1 MFSVPLI
8 LFRVK
13 ALILIMGML
22 FSFSVLAD
30 NHNINLLS
38 MDDHGLNVELTTPS
52 YKLEDISTG
61 DKVYNRIKIDNMARV
76 PKSGLPELPVKGVSI
91 QVPLS
96 GKIEIEVLDAEYE
109 SIQDCMIC
117 PVPGKL
123 VLENGDVVIKYSEDK
138 KVYQFNKL
146 FPGVLAEV
154 GSRAIFRGTPVANIR
169 IYPFQWNPQTR
180 ELRYYS
186 KIRLAIKFDG
196 VLSREIT
203 GRNGVEG
210 IFEKLSK
217 RMMVNYK
224 SRERVLDQKLI
235 NREVFSRANEGSLKI
250 EIKEDGIYRLT
261 HQDLLE
267 AGIKMR
273 RVDPDGF
280 RLFNQGEEL
289 AINVV
294 SKRSGKFRRGDY
306 LEFYAQGIDNEFTD
320 TNIYWLQ
327 WGSNE
332 AQGLRVDQINGQVT
346 GNGEGVSSFFENLH
360 IEVSKVYW
368 GKTPGLPREDRWFW
382 EKITTPT
389 IGEYTINVPS
399 PVIDSDETTIRFG
412 LRGRSDTSPHP
423 NHHSIVS
430 LNGVVI
436 NDSLWDGL
444 IEFVDEANIAPG
456 TLNDG
461 INDVSVELPGDTG
474 SEVDII
480 YFNWIAVNYW
490 RHLEA
495 EQDSLKFTIDG
506 DGLMQFDIKGFSLND
521 VKVYDITD
529 PFKVKEIVD
538 VSMESGDQG
547 FTASFEDQ
555 VSDHK
560 TYYVATESQIKQ
572 PASIVVWQPADL
584 KNLSNGADYIIIT
597 GQEFITSIE
606 PLLQF
611 RAGQGLRVK
620 AVAVESIL
628 DEFNFGIFDPGAIK
642 QFLQYA
648 YENWQQPAPT
658 YVLLVGDANLDYRD
672 YLETGKK
679 NIVPPYLDITN
690 EIGSTPIDDWYVS
703 VEGDDIL
710 PEMFIGRVSGNSP
723 KQVSDV
729 VNKIIRYEESLN
741 FNPDSILLVAD
752 DDREGFE
759 TLNND
764 LIELFSPELSA
775 EKVYLSTYN
784 NVEDATQDIISNID
798 KGVLITNY
806 AGHGS
811 PTNWSRKQMFESSDV
826 SSLGNGDSLT
836 FVTAMN
842 CANGFFALPNEYSI
856 GEEFVIAKEKGAI
869 ASFASSTLGFEWE
882 HRILSKEMFSAIFED
897 GNNILGAI
905 TIEAKIRAFEQ
916 GISADTMKSYTLF
929 GDPACKLRIDR

>member
-1 MFSVPLI
+1 MSSISLI
-8 LFRVK
+8 LFKVK
-13 ALILIMGML
+13 ALILIIGIL

-38 MDDHGLNVELTTPS
+38 TDDHGLNVELTTPS
-52 YKLEDISTG
+52 YKLEDISAG
-61 DKVYNRIKIDNMARV
+61 DKVYSHIKIDNMARIS
-76 PKSGLPELPVKGVSI
+76 KSGLPELPLKGVSI
-91 QVPLS
+91 QAPLS
-96 GKIEIEVLDAEYE
+96 GKIEIEVLEAEYE
-109 SIQDCMIC
+109 TIQDCMIC

-123 VLENGDVVIKYSEDK
+123 VMESGEVVSKFTEDK
-138 KVYQFNKL
+138 RVYKFNNF
-146 FPGVLAEV
+146 FPGTLAKV
-154 GSRAIFRGTPVANIR
+154 SSRAIFRGSPVANIK

-186 KIRLAIKFDG
+186 KISLAIKFDG
-196 VLSREIT
+196 VLPPEIT
-203 GRNGVEG
+203 GRSGVEG
-210 IFEKLSK
+210 VFERLSK
-217 RMMVNYK
+217 SMMVNYK

-235 NREVFSRANEGSLKI
+235 NREVSFLANEGSLRI

-261 HQDLLE
+261 HQDLLG
-267 AGIKMR
+267 AGIKIR
-273 RVDPDGF
+273 RVDPDNF
-280 RLFNQGEEL
+280 RLFNMGEEL

-306 LEFYAQGIDNEFTD
+306 IEFYAQGIDNEFTD

-327 WGSNE
+327 WDSSE
-332 AQGLRVDQINGQVT
+332 TQGLRVDQINGRVT
-346 GNGEGVSSFFENLH
+346 GNGEEVSSFFENLH
-360 IEVSKVYW
+360 IEASKIYW
-368 GKTPGLPREDRWFW
+368 GGTPGLPGEDRWFW
-382 EKITTPT
+382 DKITTPT

-399 PVIDSDETTIRFG
+399 PVIDRDEATIRFG

-430 LNGVVI
+430 LNGGVI

-444 IEFVDEANIAPG
+444 IEYVDEANIAPG
-456 TLNDG
+456 ILNDG
-461 INDVSVELPGDTG
+461 VNDVSVELPGDTG
-474 SEVDII
+474 SDVDIV
-480 YFNWIAVNYW
+480 YFNWIEVDYW
-490 RHLEA
+490 RHLEV
-495 EQDSLKFTIDG
+495 EQDSLTFTIDG

-529 PFKVKEIVD
+529 PLKVKEIVN
-538 VSMESGDQG
+538 VSMESGGQD
-547 FTASFEDQ
+547 FTARFEDQ
-555 VSDHK
+555 VSNHK
-560 TYYVATESQIKQ
+560 TYCVATTSQIKQ
-572 PASIVVWQPADL
+572 PDSVVAWQPADL

-611 RAGQGLRVK
+611 RAEQGLRVK
-620 AVAVESIL
+620 AVAVESIF

-658 YVLLVGDANLDYRD
+658 YVLLIGDANLDYRD

-679 NIVPPYLDITN
+679 NVVPPYLDITN
-690 EIGSTPIDDWYVS
+690 EIGATPIDDWYVS

-723 KQVSDV
+723 RKVSDV
-729 VNKIIRYEESLN
+729 VNKIIGYEESLN

-759 TLNND
+759 TLNED
-764 LIELFSPELSA
+764 LIGLFSPELRA

-784 NVEDATQDIISNID
+784 KVDDATQDIISNIN

-856 GEEFVIAKEKGAI
+856 GEEFVVAKEKGAI
-869 ASFASSTLGFEWE
+869 GSFASSTLGFEWE
-882 HRILSKEMFSAIFED
+882 HRILSKVMFYSIFEN
-897 GNNILGAI
+897 GNNVLGAI
-905 TIEAKIRAFEQ
+905 TIESKIMAFEQ

-929 GDPACKLRIDR
+929 GDPACRLRIDR